1 MTYVIVFLAGAWVGL
16 FCLGLAISSMNDD
29 LNKLL
34 RRVRDLEDNP
44 CMPGDGPQTGRSQGA
59 MLAVRAQAAA
69 RQNNK

>member
-44 CMPGDGPQTGRSQGA
+44 LIPQDGPQTGRSQGA
-59 MLAVRAQAAA
+59 MLAIRSQAAA
-69 RQNNK
+69 RLK